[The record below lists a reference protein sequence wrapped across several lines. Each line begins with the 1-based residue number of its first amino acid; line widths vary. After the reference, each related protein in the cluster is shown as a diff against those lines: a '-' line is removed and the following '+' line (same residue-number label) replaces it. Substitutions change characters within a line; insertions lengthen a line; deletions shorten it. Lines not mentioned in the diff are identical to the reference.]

1 MAGITCL
8 GRRYVVGR
16 LAGSRRA
23 VVTGRAGARGQTGM
37 AECRGLPCVRAMA
50 SVTGSRRGD
59 VVGGF
64 AFANSAVVAH
74 RAATGLKSGMG
85 KRRRRPCLVL
95 MTCIALLRGRNM
107 VAVLGRARK
116 AAARLVASIAVLGCA
131 LKYTALMTALATG
144 SCMCARQRKACEAVI
159 NLRAARQCLRISQIT
174 NQESSGD
181 HNQQLQNT
189 QRKPTPAEARR
200 QRG

>member
-1 MAGITCL
+1 
-8 GRRYVVGR
+8 
-16 LAGSRRA
+16 
-23 VVTGRAGARGQTGM
+23 
-37 AECRGLPCVRAMA
+37 MA
-50 SVTGSRRGD
+50 SVAGSRRGD

-64 AFANSAVVAH
+64 AFADSPVVAH

-85 KRRRRPCLVL
+85 KRRRRPCFIL
-95 MTCIALLRGRNM
+95 MACIALLCSWNV

-116 AAARLVASIAVLGCA
+116 AAAWLVASIAILGGA
-131 LKYTALMTALATG
+131 LKYTALMTALTTG
-144 SCMCARQRKACEAVI
+144 SCMCTRQRKACEAVI
-159 NLRAARQCLRISQIT
+159 NLCATRQCLRIRQIA

-189 QRKPTPAEARR
+189 QRKPTPAGGRR